1 MYYMVETYHYTLFKE
16 KVNKVL
22 TGRTN
27 GNIKKIINLDLNDE
41 NLSDLEIIMDEDE
54 KKYVGAV
61 LIEKNHQKNTAIIKD
76 ITYIDNKP
84 RHIKKII
91 NALFTDNHF
100 ENIIIHVKNG
110 EEKQYLLTLN
120 GSEVN
125 DNQVSINYIQFYC

>member
-1 MYYMVETYHYTLFKE
+1 MQYQYLPRYTYNTSYTESSLAGSD
-16 KVNKVL
+16 L
-22 TGRTN
+22 LPSSITGQAN

-110 EEKQYLLTLN
+110 EEKQ
-120 GSEVN
+120 
-125 DNQVSINYIQFYC
+125 